1 MIHVQTLLRGQKW
14 PDGGSP
20 WCGPAT
26 GCTPCGSP
34 HHTGCVTRTSELGRR
49 ALPWAGF
56 VRPQALPPVPQL
68 LWRPAVTGLFLNRE
82 VTEAVPLGWLLGGG
96 PGEGS
101 VAIPTQVFVPP
112 GGTDTKSEGPK

>member
-1 MIHVQTLLRGQKW
+1 MVRSCHRAHALQVSSSHRPRHPHLRAGMT
-14 PDGGSP
+14 SP
-20 WCGPAT
+20 
-26 GCTPCGSP
+26 S
-34 HHTGCVTRTSELGRR
+34 LGR
-49 ALPWAGF
+49 F

-82 VTEAVPLGWLLGGG
+82 VIEAVPLGWLLGGG

-112 GGTDTKSEGPK
+112 GGTDAKSEGPK